1 MSKAKIENHMKESSG
16 SDQNGMHLLGSIP
29 GDDDELYDQQ
39 EEAMRRDGKTEEEKK
54 SSSSRN
60 FEEGREKSKGED
72 KFMTPLQGFEMGKT
86 TSPAHDGMNRSIEGA
101 GAVTKDFVLKGR
113 EAMMEEMM
121 RLEMEMQQYEILLKR
136 AKLKAM
142 QIELEKLSP
151 QNNFLNGISDKRGGD
166 GRVDQVRRRD
176 MLKIAVPEFKRG
188 DADEVLNSIA
198 NFNTV
203 LRACG
208 LEAVAYMDED
218 GSAEDEVDLGTLVQR
233 LVAKDAEVV
242 ASMRAEFGERGGRGS
257 EMMQHLRD
265 YFINP
270 LVYESTDAETE
281 LLKIDWKQLMKG
293 DGTSIKT
300 GLDKVWAIIKLMPE
314 GREGTEAGWIKYVL
328 DRTPASL
335 SMEYYQQILTESFEV
350 QQKAAKST
358 RSFAVILAKA
368 KNNMARRETLFE
380 KDYLKGGAPTQAE
393 GPLLQGEQIRFN
405 VHEKKVI
412 TVGCPKCGLFGC
424 AKAWEGDDEC
434 DIFGKPTKTRMVRI
448 AKNEKYK
455 AKVDTYRK
463 EKKLEAIDYESAPAS
478 NVHEFPEGERRF
490 EWDEEMFA
498 LIDSLAVE
506 REFEEPVEIEYEE
519 GAPQALTHFSGFRH
533 AFHEASQESYERE
546 ARRLG
551 WSEYE

>member
-1 MSKAKIENHMKESSG
+1 MDTRAMSKAKIENHMKESSG

-54 SSSSRN
+54 SSSSHN

-72 KFMTPLQGFEMGKT
+72 KFMTPLQGFGMGKT
-86 TSPAHDGMNRSIEGA
+86 TSPAQDGMTRSIDGGA
-101 GAVTKDFVLKGR
+101 GAVTKDFVIKGR

-142 QIELEKLSP
+142 KIELEKLSP

-335 SMEYYQQILTESFEV
+335 SMEYYQQILTESIEV

-368 KNNMARRETLFE
+368 KNNMARRETLFD

-393 GPLLQGEQIRFN
+393 GPLLQGEPLRFN
-405 VHEKKVI
+405 MHEKKVL
-412 TVGCPKCGLFGC
+412 TVGCPKCSLFGC
-424 AKAWEGDDEC
+424 AKAWDGDDEC
-434 DIFGKPTKTRMVRI
+434 DIFGKPTKKRVVRI

-463 EKKLEAIDYESAPAS
+463 EKK
-478 NVHEFPEGERRF
+478 HEKEPKQAGSSTSSTARQRRF
-490 EWDEEMFA
+490 
-498 LIDSLAVE
+498 
-506 REFEEPVEIEYEE
+506 R
-519 GAPQALTHFSGFRH
+519 
-533 AFHEASQESYERE
+533 
-546 ARRLG
+546 
-551 WSEYE
+551 WSTTSRS